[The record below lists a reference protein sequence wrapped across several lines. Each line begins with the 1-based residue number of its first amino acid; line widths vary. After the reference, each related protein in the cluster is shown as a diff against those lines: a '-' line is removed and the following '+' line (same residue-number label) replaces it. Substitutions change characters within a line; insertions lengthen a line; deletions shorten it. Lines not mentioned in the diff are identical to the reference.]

1 LINVTHAFALK
12 AEKEEALAK
21 RKNAGR
27 CKEEEEEKEE
37 EEAEEEDTRDC
48 SSKICTGMACLQ
60 IRAG

>member
-27 CKEEEEEKEE
+27 CKEEEEEAE
-37 EEAEEEDTRDC
+37 EEEDTRDC